1 MTQNW
6 IRPAEGDYLPY
17 QKSYIDLVKD
27 GNLIHQLEENRKA
40 FAALLV
46 GLTEQQSNHAY
57 APGKWTVKQVVNH
70 INDCERIMAYRAL
83 CFARGEQ
90 QSLPGFEQDD
100 YVANADVERRLLR
113 SMVDEYLSIRQA
125 TLTLLES
132 FSQADLA
139 KRGTANNASVT
150 VNALCWVIAGHELYH
165 MQILHDRYL

>member
-6 IRPAEGDYLPY
+6 IRPQEGDYLPY
-17 QKSYIDLVKD
+17 KKNYIDLVQD
-27 GNLIHQLEENRKA
+27 STLVRQMEENSKA

-57 APGKWTVKQVVNH
+57 APGKWTIKQVVNH
-70 INDCERIMAYRAL
+70 INDCERIMGYRAL
-83 CFARGEQ
+83 CIARGEQ

-125 TLTLLES
+125 TLTLMES
-132 FSQADLA
+132 FSQTDLA
-139 KRGTANNASVT
+139 KRGMANNAPVT

-165 MQILHDRYL
+165 LQILKERYL